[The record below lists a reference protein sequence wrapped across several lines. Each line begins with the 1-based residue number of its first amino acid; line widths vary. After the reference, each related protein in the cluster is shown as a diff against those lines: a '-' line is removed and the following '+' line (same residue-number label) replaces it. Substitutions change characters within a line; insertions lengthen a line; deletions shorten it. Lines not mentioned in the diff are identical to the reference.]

1 MLQLHAFFYFQ
12 DMGQLL
18 GKNGSHK
25 AIDAEKK
32 NGKEAENGSLP
43 SAENS
48 DSKQSEAL
56 LQIIQDISGAPI
68 DSGAP
73 LFVESQAISVILT
86 EKAEKST
93 EPTSAL
99 NTTDNLEQMN
109 STSKTVESGNKTDME
124 ETSKAEKEMT
134 GQVEQVLTEK
144 VSTDSIASTTTSKKS
159 EDDAVAPSCAEPV
172 GTSASQSVSESDSS
186 SQHHVTIARANEN
199 TAVDE
204 IDGRNVKD
212 SNQTNLIA
220 FTDSNLE
227 SGKPG
232 LGSVDQAFETGKTAL
247 EDGKPSSTL
256 PKGKA
261 QQEVEGT
268 SAKYQTKLASTA
280 TLDSESDKPVQE
292 CEKPVLETSK
302 TDLET
307 GKATPKETNEK
318 DSLEELDGTAVKD
331 TNHRRLA
338 SPAAPES
345 AASCKPVSE
354 CDKSVLEFGKTDLE
368 TGRASSKQ
376 TNEDQFNGT
385 AVEDLNLTSYES
397 ESGKSAPEL
406 GPQVLKSSEP
416 VLETSKTHLETEK
429 TSSEPSKPEPKKDA
443 VSTYHGFESSQ
454 SGSESGNES
463 NILPTNFETTKSS
476 SKLGKSDES
485 TGKSVLKVS
494 KSDLIADEDTDET
507 SLFPEELARSDTVG
521 DVFKEVNKELS
532 SIKKS
537 RSRSDIIVHHK
548 LEKSGS
554 RSKFL
559 EDVKLKKKG
568 AEEEKAKILV
578 LEAEEKEK
586 KQIEE
591 KKRKEEERQREEE
604 DRKRKEEEALE
615 RRKSLAEEKPKKMD
629 EIFAPIRDAPSVYI
643 DPNFDPNH
651 REIKGMSEDVR
662 LKKSAADKTKKEEEP
677 KKKKNEMYSMPAKPA
692 TFQKPKPKPEPVVIE
707 EPPPKEPTPP
717 PLEVIKLPT
726 PPPEIRIPTPEP
738 VQISIPAPKS
748 PTARRITP
756 GAHCI

>member
-1 MLQLHAFFYFQ
+1 
-12 DMGQLL
+12 MGQLL

-32 NGKEAENGSLP
+32 NGKAENGSLLP

-48 DSKQSEAL
+48 DSKQPEGL
-56 LQIIQDISGAPI
+56 VHFQDISGSSAPI

-73 LFVESQAISVILT
+73 LSGESQEISVILT
-86 EKAEKST
+86 EKST

-99 NTTDNLEQMN
+99 NTTDNLEQLN
-109 STSKTVESGNKTDME
+109 STSKTVESGNKTDKVA
-124 ETSKAEKEMT
+124 TIKAEKEMT
-134 GQVEQVLTEK
+134 GQVEQVLAVK
-144 VSTDSIASTTTSKKS
+144 VSIDSVASITTSKKS
-159 EDDAVAPSCAEPV
+159 DDEAVAPSCVESV
-172 GTSASQSVSESDSS
+172 GTSSSTSVSESDSS
-186 SQHHVTIARANEN
+186 NQHHVTMARANEN
-199 TAVDE
+199 AAVDE
-204 IDGRNVKD
+204 IYGTNAKD
-212 SNQTNLIA
+212 LNQANLAA
-220 FTDSNLE
+220 FTNSNSE
-227 SGKPG
+227 TGKPG
-232 LGSVDQAFETGKTAL
+232 LGSADLAFETGKSAL
-247 EDGKPSSTL
+247 DFGKPSSKL
-256 PKGKA
+256 PKGKSPLE
-261 QQEVEGT
+261 EVDGA
-268 SAKYQTKLASTA
+268 SAKDQTKLASTA
-280 TLDSESDKPVQE
+280 SLDSESDKPVSE
-292 CEKPVLETSK
+292 CDKPFLETKK
-302 TDLET
+302 TDLEA
-307 GKATPKETNEK
+307 GKATSKETNEK
-318 DSLEELDGTAVKD
+318 ASLEEYDGTAVKD
-331 TNHRRLA
+331 TNQRRLA
-338 SPAAPES
+338 SPAALES
-345 AASCKPVSE
+345 EASVSE
-354 CDKSVLEFGKTDLE
+354 CDKPVLEFGKTDLE

-429 TSSEPSKPEPKKDA
+429 TSSEPSKPEPKEDA
-443 VSTYHGFESSQ
+443 VSTHHGSESSQ
-454 SGSESGNES
+454 SGSESGNET
-463 NILPTNFETTKSS
+463 NILLTNFETTKSG
-476 SKLGKSDES
+476 SKLGKSDKS
-485 TGKSVLKVS
+485 TGNSILS
-494 KSDLIADEDTDET
+494 KSDLIADEDIDET
-507 SLFPEELARSDTVG
+507 GLFPEEVARSDTAG

-559 EDVKLKKKG
+559 EDVKLKKRG
-568 AEEEKAKILV
+568 AEEEKAKNLI

-717 PLEVIKLPT
+717 PLEVIKVPT
-726 PPPEIRIPTPEP
+726 PQPEIRIPTPEP
-738 VQISIPAPKS
+738 VQVSIPIPKS
-748 PTARRITP
+748 PTPRRVTP
-756 GAHCI
+756 GTHCL